1 MKFRGR
7 GYNRVMAT
15 ENYSL
20 TDLFKMMHTRGASDL
35 HLKSDNCPAM
45 RVKGE
50 IVKLKLKDVSQ
61 ERLLKMLSGVV
72 TEREMK
78 IFEEEGNLDT
88 AVGMPRIGRFRL
100 NVFRQ
105 RGSVTLVGRRI
116 SYFIPDLESLNLPQ
130 SLSKI
135 TNFVNGL
142 VLVTG
147 PTGSGKS
154 STLAAL
160 VNHINKTR
168 KCHILC
174 IEDPIEFL
182 YKDEMA
188 LINQREIGLDV
199 KSFKDALKYA
209 MREDPDVLLVGEMRD
224 QDTVEFALNGA
235 ETGHLIF
242 GTLHSSNAPQ
252 TIQRILSFFQQE
264 RHHEIRKG
272 LSLQLKAIVSQLLLP
287 SCKEGVPMV
296 PACEILFNTPTVSRL
311 ISEGDDSKVARA
323 IRAGKAEGMQD
334 IDQALA
340 ALYNDGLVTEEMAL
354 EHSDN
359 PQGLSMRLKGIV
371 TDEGGGLIS

>member
-1 MKFRGR
+1 MPP
-7 GYNRVMAT
+7 

-20 TDLFKMMHTRGASDL
+20 IDLFKMMHTRGASDI
-35 HLKSDNCPAM
+35 HIKADSCPAM
-45 RVKGE
+45 RIKGE
-50 IVKLKLKDVSQ
+50 IVRLKLKEASQ
-61 ERLLKMLSGVV
+61 SRLMKMLSEIV

-88 AVGMPRIGRFRL
+88 AVGLPRLGRFRI

-105 RGSVTLVGRRI
+105 RGTVTLVGRRI
-116 SYFIPDLESLNLPQ
+116 SYFIPDIETLNLPP

-135 TNFVNGL
+135 TDFVNGL

-168 KCHILC
+168 RCHILC
-174 IEDPIEFL
+174 IENPIEFL
-182 YKDEMA
+182 YKDELA
-188 LINQREIGLDV
+188 IINQREIGLDV

-224 QDTVEFALNGA
+224 PDTVEFALNGS

-242 GTLHSSNAPQ
+242 GTLHSSNATQ
-252 TIQRILSFFQQE
+252 TIQRILSFFPQE
-264 RHHEIRKG
+264 RHQEIRKG
-272 LSLQLKAIVSQLLLP
+272 LSSQLKAVVSQILLP
-287 SCKEGVPMV
+287 SCKEELHMV
-296 PACEILFNTPTVSRL
+296 PACEILFNNPTISRL
-311 ISEGDDSKVARA
+311 ISDGEDGKISRVMRA
-323 IRAGKAEGMQD
+323 SRADGMQD
-334 IDQALA
+334 FDQALA
-340 ALYNDGLVTEEMAL
+340 ALHSEGFVTEEVAL

-371 TDEGGGLIS
+371 SDDTGGLIS